1 MPQCVIVRHQAGAP
15 IFSRVQG
22 LGLQGRRCMLFHQCL
37 ADRGVLFFGQQA
49 HELADELHLPAL
61 ALEVGDA
68 FGLGDCIDEFVGQ
81 AQAFKQFA
89 AQGQQV
95 FAEFLDLQA
104 FTLEVGAR
112 GLVRSFE
119 LAFVFQI
126 QGAALGY
133 EVAFDVVA
141 LFQFS
146 RHSQVS

>member
-1 MPQCVIVRHQAGAP
+1 MLLHQ
-15 IFSRVQG
+15 R
-22 LGLQGRRCMLFHQCL
+22 L
-37 ADRGVLFFGQQA
+37 ADGSVLFFGQQA
-49 HELADELHLPAL
+49 HQLADELHLPAL

-68 FGLGDCIDEFVGQ
+68 LGLGDRVDEFVGQ
-81 AQAFKQFA
+81 AQTFKQFA
-89 AQGQQV
+89 AQCQQV
-95 FAEFLDLQA
+95 FAEFLDFQA

-112 GLVRSFE
+112 GLVGSFE
-119 LAFVFQI
+119 LALVFQI